1 MNVPLYLL
9 IPALIQLHLG
19 DAAWQWPE
27 RRGGIFLE
35 VPWIAQTGL
44 TLSRLI
50 ITQVNGVVRLPAL
63 CPTRGR

>member
-1 MNVPLYLL
+1 MNVLLHLL

-27 RRGGIFLE
+27 RRGGILWE

-44 TLSRLI
+44 TLSWLI
-50 ITQVNGVVRLPAL
+50 ITQVDGVLQMPAL
-63 CPTRGR
+63 FPTRGR

>member
-1 MNVPLYLL
+1 MLLHLL

-19 DAAWQWPE
+19 DASWQWPE
-27 RRGGIFLE
+27 RRGGIFWE

-50 ITQVNGVVRLPAL
+50 ITQVNGVERLPTL
-63 CPTRGR
+63 CSTRAW